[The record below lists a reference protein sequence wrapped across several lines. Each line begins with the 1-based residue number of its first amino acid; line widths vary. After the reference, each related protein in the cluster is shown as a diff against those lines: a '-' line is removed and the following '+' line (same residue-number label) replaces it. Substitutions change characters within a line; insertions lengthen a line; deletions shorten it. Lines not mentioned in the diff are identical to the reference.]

1 MNFIDY
7 YIYGMKARPCNI
19 GCQPMEGLVTHKIYE
34 AKEILTAEERDK
46 FHDILLYDRR
56 LSDKEQ
62 YDYELQYLGIW
73 EVEE

>member
-7 YIYGMKARPCNI
+7 YIYGMKARPYSI

-34 AKEILTAEERDK
+34 VKEILTAEERNK

-62 YDYELQYLGIW
+62 YDYELQCLGIW